1 MKKKVLFSV
10 AFFIFFSSF
19 AQEIIGEWNG
29 VLKVQG
35 IQLRVVFHIAKTEDG
50 YTATMDS
57 PDQSVTGIP
66 VTTITFENTNLTL
79 EITNARIVYSGRL
92 EENSVMGTFSQSGQE
107 FPMNLQREPFKK
119 EVVNRPQEPQK
130 PYPYHS
136 EEVSFQNTN
145 ANISLAGTLTI
156 PKEEGVFPAVIL
168 ISGSGAQNRDEELFN
183 HKPFLVLS
191 DYLTK
196 NGFAVLRYDDR
207 GTAQSTGDFASATTV
222 DLASDVESAIVYL
235 KTRKEIDIKKIGLL
249 GHSEGGII
257 APMVAAKSKEMGFII
272 LLAGTGIRGDKLLLM
287 QQELLA
293 KASGQSEEVIQETKK
308 VNTKVFDIVVKSN
321 NSNTLRTEL
330 TTFLNENLKNNPNQE
345 IPQGMTAEQYVELQV
360 NQISNPWLEFFI
372 KYDPSDALT
381 KVTCPVLAING
392 EKDLQVPAKEN
403 LNAIENA
410 LKKGKNKNVTIKEF
424 PNLNHLF
431 QECSTGLP
439 NEYGI
444 IEQTISPKVLQ
455 EIAQWI
461 SMQTKE

>member
-1 MKKKVLFSV
+1 MKKIVLFSV

-92 EENSVMGTFSQSGQE
+92 EENSVIGTFSQSGQE

-130 PYPYHS
+130 PYPYDS

-257 APMVAAKSKEMGFII
+257 APMVAAKSKEIGFII

-439 NEYGI
+439 NEYGT

>member
-1 MKKKVLFSV
+1 MKKIVLFSV

-92 EENSVMGTFSQSGQE
+92 EENSVIGTFSQSGQE

-130 PYPYHS
+130 PYPYDS

-207 GTAQSTGDFASATTV
+207 GTAQSTGDFASATTE

-257 APMVAAKSKEMGFII
+257 APMVAAKSKEIGFII

-392 EKDLQVPAKEN
+392 GKDLQVPAKEN

-439 NEYGI
+439 NEYST